1 MKDKLKKILCVLTAA
16 SVIAALAACGESSSV
31 GSSDSSSASA
41 SETMNESETTR
52 QSDSLNESEKTSESE
67 PESTSESESES
78 QSEPESGT
86 ESEKPMQELK
96 IISPKGVVYPYI
108 DIVKNYLESNKGV
121 EEFYEKVGNAYA
133 PVTIEWKNTYE
144 NVRSIKV
151 EYSVSE
157 DMSGAETT
165 ELEGY
170 KTKLNLYNL
179 LKGTKYYVRVTAVLA
194 GGEEKSAVSSFET
207 TDLGAR
213 FMKIDGI
220 FNVRDLGGYTTASG
234 ERTLQNM
241 FFRGG
246 ALSPESHGWYDYVKL
261 SESGKKYMSE
271 KLGIKTDFDLRSAPE
286 NLGLTVSTIPN
297 ANLEY
302 YGVNGYLSAFT
313 ETAAYRKVF
322 SALSDK
328 SKYPVYLHCTGG
340 ADRTGTVSFL
350 VNALLGVD
358 ERTLIQDYEL
368 TSFSIYELRNYNST
382 VYQFRQF
389 VEKLKTYEGDTLR
402 KKTENYMLSIGV
414 TETEIYNIRAIM
426 LGKPAKTSVTAQ
438 ESFTSADESYKIIL
452 DDARGLTKVLIANE
466 EVNYVLTGNAVTIA
480 KENMPKGLTSGTI
493 HGKLIINGEE
503 YPFSFIYDGTKHLP
517 AFPKGDGE
525 KTLNSSSVRLTGETV
540 IGYDGTIAD
549 LNVKS
554 ITPVG
559 DGYGGT
565 YFMIGSYGFHYRS
578 GEFRVAIMK
587 DGKISESNP
596 RVTPGKYSAA
606 LFNAGIKFGMSVTIK
621 DENTVT
627 LKAFANDKLIFSYDM
642 ARVSGE
648 IASDKAVYIVE
659 IEPAHVGSLVISGV
673 KEQA

>member
-1 MKDKLKKILCVLTAA
+1 M
-16 SVIAALAACGESSSV
+16 
-31 GSSDSSSASA
+31 
-41 SETMNESETTR
+41 
-52 QSDSLNESEKTSESE
+52 
-67 PESTSESESES
+67 
-78 QSEPESGT
+78 
-86 ESEKPMQELK
+86 
-96 IISPKGVVYPYI
+96 
-108 DIVKNYLESNKGV
+108 
-121 EEFYEKVGNAYA
+121 
-133 PVTIEWKNTYE
+133 
-144 NVRSIKV
+144 
-151 EYSVSE
+151 
-157 DMSGAETT
+157 
-165 ELEGY
+165 
-170 KTKLNLYNL
+170 
-179 LKGTKYYVRVTAVLA
+179 
-194 GGEEKSAVSSFET
+194 
-207 TDLGAR
+207 
-213 FMKIDGI
+213 
-220 FNVRDLGGYTTASG
+220 
-234 ERTLQNM
+234 
-241 FFRGG
+241 
-246 ALSPESHGWYDYVKL
+246 
-261 SESGKKYMSE
+261 
-271 KLGIKTDFDLRSAPE
+271 
-286 NLGLTVSTIPN
+286 
-297 ANLEY
+297 
-302 YGVNGYLSAFT
+302 
-313 ETAAYRKVF
+313 
-322 SALSDK
+322 
-328 SKYPVYLHCTGG
+328 HCTGG

-452 DDARGLTKVLIANE
+452 GDARGLTKVLIANE

-525 KTLNSSSVRLTGETV
+525 KTLNSSSVRFTGETV

-549 LNVKS
+549 LKVKS

-559 DGYGGT
+559 DGHGGT
-565 YFMIGSYGFHYRS
+565 YFMIGSYGFHYRA

-596 RVTPGKYSAA
+596 RVTPGNYSAA

-673 KEQA
+673 KEQV

>member
-1 MKDKLKKILCVLTAA
+1 
-16 SVIAALAACGESSSV
+16 
-31 GSSDSSSASA
+31 
-41 SETMNESETTR
+41 
-52 QSDSLNESEKTSESE
+52 
-67 PESTSESESES
+67 
-78 QSEPESGT
+78 
-86 ESEKPMQELK
+86 
-96 IISPKGVVYPYI
+96 
-108 DIVKNYLESNKGV
+108 
-121 EEFYEKVGNAYA
+121 
-133 PVTIEWKNTYE
+133 
-144 NVRSIKV
+144 
-151 EYSVSE
+151 
-157 DMSGAETT
+157 
-165 ELEGY
+165 
-170 KTKLNLYNL
+170 
-179 LKGTKYYVRVTAVLA
+179 
-194 GGEEKSAVSSFET
+194 
-207 TDLGAR
+207 
-213 FMKIDGI
+213 
-220 FNVRDLGGYTTASG
+220 
-234 ERTLQNM
+234 M

-286 NLGLTVSTIPN
+286 NLGLTVSPIPN
-297 ANLEY
+297 AKLEY
-302 YGVNGYLSAFT
+302 YGAGGYLSAFT
-313 ETAAYRKVF
+313 DSAAYKKVF

-328 SKYPVYLHCTGG
+328 SRYPVYMHCTGG

-438 ESFTSADESYKIIL
+438 ESFTSADESYKITL
-452 DDARGLTKVLIANE
+452 GDARGLTKVLIANE

-554 ITPVG
+554 ITPTG

-587 DGKISESNP
+587 DGKISELAP
-596 RVTPGKYSAA
+596 RVTPGNYSAA

-627 LKAFANDKLIFSYDM
+627 LKAFANDKLIFSYDV

>member
-16 SVIAALAACGESSSV
+16 SVIAALAACSESQSV
-31 GSSDSSSASA
+31 GSSESSSASA
-41 SETMNESETTR
+41 SETVSESETTR

-67 PESTSESESES
+67 PESTSESE
-78 QSEPESGT
+78 
-86 ESEKPMQELK
+86 KPMQELK
-96 IISPKGVVYPYI
+96 IISPEGVVYPYI
-108 DIVKNYLESNKGV
+108 DIVKNYLESDKGV

-144 NVRSIKV
+144 NVRSVKV

-261 SESGKKYMSE
+261 SDSGKKYMSE
-271 KLGIKTDFDLRSAPE
+271 KLDIKTDFDLRSAPE
-286 NLGLTVSTIPN
+286 NLGLTVSPIPN
-297 ANLEY
+297 AKLEY
-302 YGVNGYLSAFT
+302 YGAGGYLSAFT
-313 ETAAYRKVF
+313 DSAAYKKVF

-328 SKYPVYLHCTGG
+328 SRYPVYMHCTGG

-438 ESFTSADESYKIIL
+438 ESFTSADESYKITL
-452 DDARGLTKVLIANE
+452 GDARGLTKVLIANE

-493 HGKLIINGEE
+493 HGKLIISDEE

-517 AFPKGDGE
+517 AFPKGNGE

-554 ITPVG
+554 ITPTG

-587 DGKISESNP
+587 DGKISELTP
-596 RVTPGKYSAA
+596 RVTPGNYSAA